1 MKIRALYVVAE
12 VVLPIML
19 LCFMSTVFG
28 RGEMVRLSVGVVD
41 YDFSATSRRVTS
53 LLGAVPTLDVSHRY
67 ANEQQARGAVSSGEI
82 YGFVVIPPR
91 FEADVEMNRPTQ
103 LRYYY
108 HYALMSVGG
117 QLYAAFERALRL
129 VAAASVVATGE
140 ALGVDERRV
149 RSFVMPVTAV
159 DVGSVNPTLN
169 YTIYLAHPFYHV
181 MLQVLVLLITV
192 YVLGSEMRDGTARGW
207 LERNNGDIVRAVTSK
222 LLPHGV
228 MFGVMACVGDVV
240 MYGVVGLPREC
251 PLWQIMVASVGL
263 VAATMAV
270 GVVIVALLPR
280 LWMSMSVAS
289 MFGSLGAT
297 LCGVTF
303 PLSAMY
309 GVFACAAEVF
319 PMMHFVRLAGLQ
331 IYAGMGI
338 WATWGHY
345 VALLLMVAVSLGTL
359 PLLRRRVVRER

>member
-1 MKIRALYVVAE
+1 MAE
-12 VVLPIML
+12 IVLPAML
-19 LCFMSTVFG
+19 LCFMATVFG
-28 RGEMVRLSVGVVD
+28 RGEMERLSVGVVD
-41 YDFSATSRRVTS
+41 YDFSATSRRVIS
-53 LLGAVPTLDVSHRY
+53 LLSAVPTLDVAHSY
-67 ANEQQARGAVSSGEI
+67 ANEQQARSAVSRGEI
-82 YGFVVIPPR
+82 YGFVVVPPR
-91 FEADVEMNRPTQ
+91 FEADVEQNRPTQ

-117 QLYAAFERALRL
+117 QLYAAFENALRL
-129 VAAASVVATGE
+129 VAAAPVVATGE
-140 ALGVDERRV
+140 ALGVNERMLH
-149 RSFVMPVTAV
+149 SFVMPVVGV
-159 DVGSVNPTLN
+159 DVVLVNPTLN
-169 YTIYLAHPFYHV
+169 YTTYLAPPFYHV

-192 YVLGSEMRDGTARGW
+192 YAVGSEVRDGTARQW
-207 LERNNGDIVRAVTSK
+207 LERNRGDIVRAVAYK

-240 MYGVVGLPREC
+240 MYELVGVPREC
-251 PLWQIMVASVGL
+251 PLWQIMTASVCL

-280 LWMSMSVAS
+280 LWMAMSVAS

-309 GVFACAAEVF
+309 GVFAGAARIF
-319 PMMHFVRLAGLQ
+319 PMMHFARLMGLQ
-331 IYAGMGI
+331 TYAGMGLS
-338 WATWGHY
+338 AAWGHY

-359 PLLRRRVVRER
+359 PLLRRRVERI